1 MPPILECDRAVKE
14 IAEIFIKGDK
24 ELSLPKHATP
34 TLGSRAK
41 YSQESKVLKRLR
53 TEEPRLPFLL

>member
-1 MPPILECDRAVKE
+1 MPPILEFKE
-14 IAEIFIKGDK
+14 IAKIFINGDK
-24 ELSLPKHATP
+24 ELS
-34 TLGSRAK
+34 LGSRAK